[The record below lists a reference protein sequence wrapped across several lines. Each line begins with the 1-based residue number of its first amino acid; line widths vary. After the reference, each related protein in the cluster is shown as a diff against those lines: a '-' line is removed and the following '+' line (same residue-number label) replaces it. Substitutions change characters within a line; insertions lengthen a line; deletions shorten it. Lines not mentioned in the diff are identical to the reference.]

1 MQLKIYFASAEI
13 NYRCIHDTPTE
24 NWLVSFFYLRRMGS
38 KLRSFLEDAK
48 HGLKRLG
55 INKERS
61 LFLDSG
67 AFSFQNAYGCIP
79 GRSNTDTTE
88 LNSYALL
95 KYTLDYLDFIKEYGH
110 YFDIIVEVDVDYII
124 GVKKT
129 KYLFDRLRS
138 EGHDVRPV
146 WHVPRGE
153 DQWKEECKQYDYH
166 GIEGQTRHK
175 DDPISFY
182 NQMLKFSHEQ
192 TSYSKVHGFA
202 MTSVDILYRV
212 PFDSVDS
219 ASWMLQAANGTVKTP
234 FGTIAISSRQQTDA
248 ETGDILNYATMN
260 TLNKKQFENYAKER
274 GFTINDLKSEWKARA
289 ALNTYYYMWMEKQI
303 NEYWSKQNAKKVFQE
318 ALFAV

>member
-1 MQLKIYFASAEI
+1 MPLKIYFASAEI

-38 KLRSFLEDAK
+38 KLRPFLEDAK

-55 INKERS
+55 IDKERS

-95 KYTLDYLDFIKEYGH
+95 KYTLDYLEFIKEYGH
-110 YFDIIVEVDVDYII
+110 YFDIIVEVDVDYIV

-129 KYLFDRLRS
+129 KYLFERLRS

-146 WHVPRGE
+146 WHIPRGE
-153 DQWKEECKQYDYH
+153 DRWKEECQMFDYH

-175 DDPISFY
+175 DDPVSFY
-182 NQMLKFSHEQ
+182 NQMLRFSHNQ
-192 TSYSKVHGFA
+192 PIYSKVHGFA
-202 MTSVDILYRV
+202 MTSLDILYKV

-234 FGTIAISSRQQTDA
+234 FGTISISSRQQTDA
-248 ETGDILNYATMN
+248 ETGDLLNYANMN
-260 TLNKKQFENYAKER
+260 ELSKKTFENYAKER
-274 GFTINDLKSEWKARA
+274 GFTIEDLKSEWKARA
-289 ALNTYYYMWMEKQI
+289 ALNTYYYMWMEKEI
-303 NEYWSKQNAKKVFQE
+303 NEHWAQQKGKRVFQK
-318 ALFAV
+318 ALFTV